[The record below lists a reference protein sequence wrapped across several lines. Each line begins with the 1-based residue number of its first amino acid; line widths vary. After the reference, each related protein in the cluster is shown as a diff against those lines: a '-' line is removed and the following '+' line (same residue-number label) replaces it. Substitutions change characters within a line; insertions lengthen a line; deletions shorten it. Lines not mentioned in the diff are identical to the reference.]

1 MATEEWEKTADGTPV
16 LGRVIGWQ
24 IGMRARE
31 GAIRFDYVHSRE
43 QASRGEHES
52 CQIALSVPQMRELA
66 ELLLQTSRLL
76 EHQEQ
81 NGPFTE

>member
-1 MATEEWEKTADGTPV
+1 MATEEWKKAADGTLA
-16 LGRVIGWQ
+16 LGRVTGWQ

-31 GAIRFDYVHSRE
+31 GAIRFDYVYSRE

-52 CQIALSVPQMRELA
+52 CQIALSIPQMRELA

-76 EHQEQ
+76 ENQEQ
-81 NGPFTE
+81 NRPSGD